1 MPAFLN
7 DIEDKFKVIL
17 SKKQISRNDLL
28 ELKSSII
35 EAYENDTIIDI
46 ERLQQSHRILT
57 LNLYDV
63 NE

>member
-1 MPAFLN
+1 MPTFLN
-7 DIEDKFKVIL
+7 DIDDKFKKIL
-17 SKKQISRNDLL
+17 SKKNISRTDLL

-57 LNLYDV
+57 LDLY
-63 NE
+63 NA

>member
-1 MPAFLN
+1 MPTFLN
-7 DIEDKFKVIL
+7 DIDDKFKIIL

-46 ERLQQSHRILT
+46 ERLQQSQRILS
-57 LNLYDV
+57 LNLYDA
-63 NE
+63 

>member
-7 DIEDKFKVIL
+7 DIEDKFKAIL